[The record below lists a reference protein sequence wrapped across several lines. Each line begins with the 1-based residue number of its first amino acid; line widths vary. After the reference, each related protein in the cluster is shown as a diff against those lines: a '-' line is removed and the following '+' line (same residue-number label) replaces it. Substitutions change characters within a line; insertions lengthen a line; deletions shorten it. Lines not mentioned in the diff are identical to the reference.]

1 MVFPP
6 RLVTY
11 LLALAAATL
20 ALPTHAADHLT
31 VGSKRFTESYI
42 LGDIIART
50 AQAAGAEAE
59 HKPGLGGTAVLL
71 EALKTGSVDV
81 YPEYIGTIEKE
92 ILKLPAGSPPET
104 LQRELARIGL
114 AYGVPLGFSNSY
126 ALAMRADQAK
136 QLSLSTL
143 GDLRARPSLRV
154 AVSQEFLGRQDGWPG
169 LAAKY
174 QLPQK
179 PTGIDHG
186 VAYEALA
193 ARRIDVTDIYTTDSK
208 IAELGLTVL
217 RDDAGYFP
225 RYDAVLLY
233 RLDLPTRAPTAWKA
247 LAALEGRI
255 DTAKMIAMNAQAEL
269 RGRPFAAIATDFV
282 QGRDPVAAAAPGA
295 ASAAAAASAATTPA
309 TRAGVRERLFGP
321 DLGRLTREHVMLV
334 AISVLIAV
342 VIGVPLGALAAAYA
356 SLSQGILAVVGLLQ
370 TIPSLALLAALIPL
384 LGRIGTVPAIVALSL
399 YALLPIVR
407 NTATGLEQVSLGL
420 KQAGVA
426 LGMTPAQRWRHVD
439 LPLAFPVIL
448 AGIKTSAVLTVGTAT
463 IAAFIGAGGYGER
476 IAQGLALN
484 DGAALL
490 AGAIPSA
497 VLAVLTQ
504 LVFEAAERWARGRRR
519 G

>member
-1 MVFPP
+1 MNLPS
-6 RLVTY
+6 RLRTY
-11 LLALAAATL
+11 LLALATAACCLPAL
-20 ALPTHAADHLT
+20 AAEHLV

-42 LGDIIART
+42 LGDIIARS
-50 AQAAGAEAE
+50 AQSAGAEAN
-59 HKPGLGGTAVLL
+59 HRPGLGGTAVLL
-71 EALKTGSVDV
+71 EALKTGSVDL

-104 LQRELARIGL
+104 LQRELEKIGL

-126 ALAMRADQAK
+126 ALAMRTDQAT
-136 QLSLSTL
+136 QLSLRTL
-143 GDLRARPSLRV
+143 SDLRAHPALHI
-154 AVSQEFLGRQDGWPG
+154 AVSQEFLGREDGWPG
-169 LAAKY
+169 LSARY

-193 ARRIDVTDIYTTDSK
+193 NRRIDVTDIYTTDSK

-233 RLDLPTRAPTAWKA
+233 RLDLPTRAPAAWKA

-255 DTAKMIAMNAQAEL
+255 DTARMIAMNAQAEL
-269 RGRPFAAIATDFV
+269 RGRAFADIAADFV
-282 QGRDPVAAAAPGA
+282 QGRE
-295 ASAAAAASAATTPA
+295 AAAAASA

-321 DLGRLTREHVMLV
+321 DLGRLTREHLTLVVVSVLV
-334 AISVLIAV
+334 AVL
-342 VIGVPLGALAAAYA
+342 IGVPLGALAAAYRR
-356 SLSQGILAVVGLLQ
+356 LSHGILGVVGLLQ
-370 TIPSLALLAALIPL
+370 TIPALALLAALIPL
-384 LGRIGTVPAIVALSL
+384 LGRIGTEPAIVALSL

-407 NTATGLEQVSLGL
+407 NTATGLEQVPIGL

-426 LGMTPAQRWRHVD
+426 LGMRRAQRWRHVD

-504 LVFEAAERWARGRRR
+504 LVFEVGERWARGSRRS
-519 G
+519 